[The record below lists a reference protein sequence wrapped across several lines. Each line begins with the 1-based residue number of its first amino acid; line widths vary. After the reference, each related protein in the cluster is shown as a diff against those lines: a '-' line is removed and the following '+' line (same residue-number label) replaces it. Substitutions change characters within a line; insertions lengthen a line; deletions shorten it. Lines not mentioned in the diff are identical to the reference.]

1 MDGRKKE
8 RKKEGQS
15 AIASAGQNEA
25 AGAGGRSLVSSP
37 AQRFFIFIHVHCRGK
52 PKVPSPPLTV
62 HQR

>member
-25 AGAGGRSLVSSP
+25 AGGRSLVSSP